1 VNVVDPKEGNPTV
14 DPANTEATDNQ
25 EEQVDWRAQAEELK
39 SKLESTDA
47 SLEAL
52 KKESDRNIRR
62 MQSSY
67 TQTINQLSARSEEE
81 RARLEEQYD
90 AQKMSTM
97 EEGEALRYKN
107 ARLAERLEQEAARR
121 AELQERAQDATAKS
135 SYIAQFANLGV
146 PITVLNTNGS
156 LQDLADSGWGAL
168 ADIRAQE
175 RNATVQQ
182 AERIKEIEKLLEE
195 ARAPIT
201 DPGKLGESLGDQ
213 RPPNVATHTPGDVV
227 GSKNM
232 FEVQK
237 SLESYFG
244 HVPTEE
250 EVYRAVETG
259 KLSPTVLP
267 GVDQLRPE

>member
-1 VNVVDPKEGNPTV
+1 
-14 DPANTEATDNQ
+14 
-25 EEQVDWRAQAEELK
+25 
-39 SKLESTDA
+39 
-47 SLEAL
+47 
-52 KKESDRNIRR
+52 

-107 ARLAERLEQEAARR
+107 ARLAERLEQEASRR
-121 AELQERAQDATAKS
+121 AELQQRAADATAKS
-135 SYIAQFANLGV
+135 SYISQFANLGV
-146 PITVLNTNGS
+146 PVTALNVNGS

-175 RNATVQQ
+175 QSTAVQQ
-182 AERIKEIEKLLEE
+182 AERIKQIEAMLEE
-195 ARAPIT
+195 AKAPIT
-201 DPGKLGESLGDQ
+201 DPGKLGESLGDR
-213 RPPNVATHTPGDVV
+213 RPPNVATHTPGDVA
-227 GSKNM
+227 GEPSM

-259 KLSPTVLP
+259 RLSPTVLP
-267 GVDQLRPE
+267 GVDALQSE